1 MIPEDRRIQ
10 ILDLLE
16 KKKYMSIPDL
26 AKAIFVSEPTVRR
39 DLAYLEKEGS
49 LTRTRGGASCI
60 TPTMKGW
67 PLILRNKTA
76 IEKKLHIAQLA
87 TSFITAGD
95 SIFMDSSTT
104 CFYLAKTLPDD
115 ISINV
120 LTYGITVAQAF
131 LDNPN
136 TLVEL
141 PGGRLLQSHA
151 SIYGKDACDYF
162 AKHYAKTCFISSVGF
177 DVEHGLT
184 DHGREEAQLKQVL
197 HENSEQTIALID
209 STKMNKIFFHQD
221 LPLRE
226 IDILITDQPLPEN
239 IDEACYKYD
248 IQVIYE

>member
-1 MIPEDRRIQ
+1 MIPESRRAQ
-10 ILDLLE
+10 ILTLLE
-16 KKKYMSIPDL
+16 KKKYMSTSDL

-49 LTRTRGGASCI
+49 ITRTRGGASSI
-60 TPTMKGW
+60 TPHIGGW
-67 PLILRNKTA
+67 PLVLRNKTA
-76 IEKKLHIAQLA
+76 IKKKLHIAQLA
-87 TSFITAGD
+87 ASFLNAGD

-104 CFYLAKTLPDD
+104 CFYLAKMLPDD
-115 ISINV
+115 LNINI

-131 LDNPN
+131 SKNPN
-136 TLVEL
+136 ALVEM
-141 PGGRLLQSHA
+141 PGGKLSQSHA

-162 AKHYAKTCFISSVGF
+162 SKHYAKFCFISAVGL
-177 DVEHGLT
+177 DAEHGLT
-184 DHGREEAQLKQVL
+184 DRIREEAFLKQIL

-209 STKMNKIFFHQD
+209 STKMNRTFFHQD
-221 LPLRE
+221 LSLRD